1 MRDSLRRDKIKKDLP
16 ANWHELTR
24 MRKRINK
31 DKRDEL
37 YIIILMI
44 YSCKFA
50 YISGQNPFFYDII
63 KKNSGVIY
71 IMKIVFL
78 DALSVG
84 NVDFKAVEK
93 EGELIKYNL
102 TSKEEVFERIV
113 DAEVIIT
120 NKVYIGKEELKAAP
134 KLKLI
139 CVSATGYNNIDIQ
152 AAREAGVVVANAAG
166 YSTGSV
172 AQHVFAMIL
181 EIYTSLS
188 KYDRAVKE
196 GKWQKSSIFTMNDY
210 PSFELNGKT
219 LGIIGYG
226 EIGKKVKNIAEAF
239 GMKVIISESRNRKS
253 EDDFRVPFDTVL
265 KESDIITIHAPLTDS
280 TRDMISDREFGVMKK
295 NGVIINTARGG
306 IINEKALYNAL
317 KEGKIYGA
325 ATDVMVSEPP
335 VNGSPLFEL
344 ENIVITPHT
353 AWAATESRQKLIEIV
368 AGNIVKFKSGDMS
381 IDLCKR

>member
-1 MRDSLRRDKIKKDLP
+1 M
-16 ANWHELTR
+16 
-24 MRKRINK
+24 
-31 DKRDEL
+31 
-37 YIIILMI
+37 
-44 YSCKFA
+44 
-50 YISGQNPFFYDII
+50 
-63 KKNSGVIY
+63 
-71 IMKIVFL
+71 
-78 DALSVG
+78 
-84 NVDFKAVEK
+84 
-93 EGELIKYNL
+93 
-102 TSKEEVFERIV
+102 
-113 DAEVIIT
+113 
-120 NKVYIGKEELKAAP
+120 
-134 KLKLI
+134 
-139 CVSATGYNNIDIQ
+139 
-152 AAREAGVVVANAAG
+152 
-166 YSTGSV
+166 
-172 AQHVFAMIL
+172 
-181 EIYTSLS
+181 
-188 KYDRAVKE
+188 
-196 GKWQKSSIFTMNDY
+196 
-210 PSFELNGKT
+210 
-219 LGIIGYG
+219 GIIGYG

-265 KESDIITIHAPLTDS
+265 KESDIITIHTPLTDS

>member
-1 MRDSLRRDKIKKDLP
+1 
-16 ANWHELTR
+16 
-24 MRKRINK
+24 
-31 DKRDEL
+31 
-37 YIIILMI
+37 
-44 YSCKFA
+44 
-50 YISGQNPFFYDII
+50 
-63 KKNSGVIY
+63 
-71 IMKIVFL
+71 MKIVFL

-84 NVDFKAVEK
+84 NVDFKTVEK
-93 EGELIKYNL
+93 EGEFIKYNL
-102 TSKEEVFERIV
+102 TSKEEVFERIN

-134 KLKLI
+134 NLKLI

-166 YSTGSV
+166 YSTNSV

-210 PSFELNGKT
+210 PSFELSGKT

-226 EIGKKVKNIAEAF
+226 EIGRKVEKIAGAF
-239 GMKVIISESRNRKS
+239 GMKVIISESRSKKS
-253 EDDFRVPFDTVL
+253 EDDFRVPFETVL
-265 KESDIITIHAPLTDS
+265 KDADIITVHTPLTES
-280 TRDMISDREFGVMKK
+280 TRDMISDREFDLMKK
-295 NGVIINTARGG
+295 IGVIINTARGG
-306 IINEKALYNAL
+306 IINENALYKAL
-317 KEGKIYGA
+317 KENKIYGA

-335 VNGSPLFEL
+335 VNGSKLFEL

-368 AGNIVKFKSGDMS
+368 AENIAKFKSGDMS